1 MGKGLGIL
9 QKKKKRKR
17 CGGMM
22 AKRHEKMRE
31 PGLG

>member
-9 QKKKKRKR
+9 QKKKRKR

-22 AKRHEKMRE
+22 VKRHEKMRE